1 MKILIRFLKWTAWE
15 MTPPEPYGTFHLV
28 FWLTGLALVFFAAFF
43 LRKTG
48 EKANN
53 RLLFGTGLFLLL
65 AEIYKQLF
73 YTFVIGGGKYQFDRI
88 PFQLCSMP
96 MCLCLLLPFLK
107 NGKFRQA
114 LYTFTA
120 SFGFMGGFVSYFSP
134 ESMCL
139 PYWTL
144 TIHSFSWHLILVF
157 LGLYLFFSGRAG
169 THLRQFLPAAG
180 IYLSLCAVAFCI
192 NLLCYRC
199 PGNDVN
205 MFYVGPKPSPLVVCR
220 DIVARFGWAV
230 NTVVYVSALTLCAF
244 LFYFASL
251 LIRKVVERKS
261 SHSRRKE

>member
-1 MKILIRFLKWTAWE
+1 

-96 MCLCLLLPFLK
+96 MYLSLLLPFLK

-169 THLRQFLPAAG
+169 THLRQFLPPQAYIFPSAPS
-180 IYLSLCAVAFCI
+180 LSVSI
-192 NLLCYRC
+192 SS
-199 PGNDVN
+199 VT
-205 MFYVGPKPSPLVVCR
+205 
-220 DIVARFGWAV
+220 VARATTSICSTSV
-230 NTVVYVSALTLCAF
+230 PNPARSSSAATSSHVSAGL
-244 LFYFASL
+244 
-251 LIRKVVERKS
+251 
-261 SHSRRKE
+261 